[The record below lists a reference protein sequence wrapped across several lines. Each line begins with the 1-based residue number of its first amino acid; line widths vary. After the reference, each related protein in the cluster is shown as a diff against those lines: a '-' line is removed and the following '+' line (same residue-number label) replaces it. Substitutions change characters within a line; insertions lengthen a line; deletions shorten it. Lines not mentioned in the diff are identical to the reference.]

1 MRARRMRLRLAF
13 WAKLLEMPP
22 TRWPRRLYELG
33 RRNMSPWCR
42 ETKEVL
48 GVLGLGPSWD
58 LQNVPPGWLWEM
70 EARVQDWHLQQW
82 NIEVLNSPKL
92 ALLATLGPVFGPQEY
107 LGEPVQKWRR
117 LWTKLRSGALE
128 LRVETGR
135 WERLP
140 VDGKQAALPR
150 ELRRCEL
157 CSLETEDERHFL
169 FRCPAYE
176 LERRIFM
183 YVCSGTRDA
192 GDAVRVAAE
201 CLASGKPL
209 VTGEDEL
216 LVWMMQS
223 GWRQSMQYL
232 ASVWYKRKTLRKELG
247 IQGIL
252 EQ

>member
-1 MRARRMRLRLAF
+1 MSLRECCAF
-13 WAKLLEMPP
+13 
-22 TRWPRRLYELG
+22 R
-33 RRNMSPWCR
+33 
-42 ETKEVL
+42 
-48 GVLGLGPSWD
+48 
-58 LQNVPPGWLWEM
+58 
-70 EARVQDWHLQQW
+70 
-82 NIEVLNSPKL
+82 
-92 ALLATLGPVFGPQEY
+92 
-107 LGEPVQKWRR
+107 
-117 LWTKLRSGALE
+117 
-128 LRVETGR
+128 
-135 WERLP
+135 ERLP

-192 GDAVRVAAE
+192 GDAVRGAAE